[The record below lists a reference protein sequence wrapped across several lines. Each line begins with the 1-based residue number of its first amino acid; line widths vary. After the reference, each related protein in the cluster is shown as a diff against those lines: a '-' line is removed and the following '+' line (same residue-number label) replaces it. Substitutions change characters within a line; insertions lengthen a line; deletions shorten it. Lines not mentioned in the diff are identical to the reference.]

1 MISLYLPSETKM
13 GVGYQ
18 AHAMANAFVARGH
31 SVTVFS
37 ACAKADGARYDY
49 QRVDVGNSL
58 RTFRFAWN
66 LRKIDFSGFD
76 IIHAHGD
83 NYWLWSRRNR
93 PPVVRTMHGSCLVE
107 AWKVPGVKEKLRML
121 LLYAAEVL
129 ATLVADKTV
138 CVSTDTLRYY
148 PGLRTVIP
156 NGVNVAAFGGA
167 TSNEQRVP
175 ARREATTAGGI
186 QRTTSPGVPGKELES
201 VQSVKSVDQDSEP
214 RTLNLEVNKE
224 SAALPDNLIIEKPS
238 VAKSTSVSSATSV
251 VSNSFVSSCLRGK
264 SPIPTI
270 LFVGTYGNRKRGKL
284 LMEIFARDIRP
295 ALPEAQL
302 WMVCSDAPAAE
313 GVTVFGR
320 VPERQL
326 TDLYRRAWVFCL
338 PSTYEGFGIPY
349 IEAMASGTAV
359 VASPNVG
366 AVEVTRNGTDGL
378 IAPDDKLGE
387 TLLRVLRDDSLRHKL
402 EAAGRERVKDFD
414 LNKVCEQYEE
424 IYRKLMD
431 KRSGSPQSLKGTK
444 DDDGDLPQR
453 HKDTKDDDGVHHKD
467 TKTSRYQ
474 GE

>member
-1 MISLYLPSETKM
+1 
-13 GVGYQ
+13 
-18 AHAMANAFVARGH
+18 
-31 SVTVFS
+31 
-37 ACAKADGARYDY
+37 
-49 QRVDVGNSL
+49 
-58 RTFRFAWN
+58 
-66 LRKIDFSGFD
+66 
-76 IIHAHGD
+76 
-83 NYWLWSRRNR
+83 
-93 PPVVRTMHGSCLVE
+93 
-107 AWKVPGVKEKLRML
+107 
-121 LLYAAEVL
+121 
-129 ATLVADKTV
+129 
-138 CVSTDTLRYY
+138 
-148 PGLRTVIP
+148 
-156 NGVNVAAFGGA
+156 
-167 TSNEQRVP
+167 
-175 ARREATTAGGI
+175 
-186 QRTTSPGVPGKELES
+186 
-201 VQSVKSVDQDSEP
+201 
-214 RTLNLEVNKE
+214 
-224 SAALPDNLIIEKPS
+224 
-238 VAKSTSVSSATSV
+238 
-251 VSNSFVSSCLRGK
+251 
-264 SPIPTI
+264 
-270 LFVGTYGNRKRGKL
+270 
-284 LMEIFARDIRP
+284 MEIFARDIRP

-431 KRSGSPQSLKGTK
+431 KRSGSPQSLPDSNSHALDIGTGCTK

-453 HKDTKDDDGVHHKD
+453 LEDTKDG
-467 TKTSRYQ
+467 
-474 GE
+474 

>member
-1 MISLYLPSETKM
+1 MNIAMISLYLPSETKM

-31 SVTVFS
+31 SVTMFS

-167 TSNEQRVP
+167 TGNEQRVP

-224 SAALPDNLIIEKPS
+224 SAALPGDAKCEMLNAQCSPS
-238 VAKSTSVSSATSV
+238 A
-251 VSNSFVSSCLRGK
+251 
-264 SPIPTI
+264 
-270 LFVGTYGNRKRGKL
+270 
-284 LMEIFARDIRP
+284 
-295 ALPEAQL
+295 ALPGDAKCEMPNASRHAGAHTANTAHTEHTDNTDITL
-302 WMVCSDAPAAE
+302 LGFRSDVSALMSACDIFVLPAPAE
-313 GVTVFGR
+313 PFGL
-320 VPERQL
+320 VL
-326 TDLYRRAWVFCL
+326 
-338 PSTYEGFGIPY
+338 
-349 IEAMASGTAV
+349 IEAMALGKPVIAAAAGGPLEI
-359 VASPNVG
+359 VA
-366 AVEVTRNGTDGL
+366 D
-378 IAPDDKLGE
+378 GE
-387 TLLRVLRDDSLRHKL
+387 TGLLFEPGNAESLSSAIRRLLADPDLRRRMGI
-402 EAAGRERVKDFD
+402 AGR
-414 LNKVCEQYEE
+414 
-424 IYRKLMD
+424 
-431 KRSGSPQSLKGTK
+431 KRYAQKFTARRMAENMQQVYAGG
-444 DDDGDLPQR
+444 QR
-453 HKDTKDDDGVHHKD
+453 
-467 TKTSRYQ
+467 
-474 GE
+474 GEL

>member
-1 MISLYLPSETKM
+1 M

-31 SVTVFS
+31 GVTMFS
-37 ACAKADGARYDY
+37 ACAKADGARYGY

-167 TSNEQRVP
+167 TGNEQRVP

-224 SAALPDNLIIEKPS
+224 SAALPGDAKCEMLNAQCSPS
-238 VAKSTSVSSATSV
+238 A
-251 VSNSFVSSCLRGK
+251 
-264 SPIPTI
+264 
-270 LFVGTYGNRKRGKL
+270 
-284 LMEIFARDIRP
+284 
-295 ALPEAQL
+295 ALPGDAKCEMPNASRHAGAHTANTAHTEHTDNTDITL
-302 WMVCSDAPAAE
+302 LGFRSDVSALMSACDIFVLPAPAE
-313 GVTVFGR
+313 PFGL
-320 VPERQL
+320 VL
-326 TDLYRRAWVFCL
+326 
-338 PSTYEGFGIPY
+338 
-349 IEAMASGTAV
+349 IEAMALGKPVIAAAAGGPLEI
-359 VASPNVG
+359 VA
-366 AVEVTRNGTDGL
+366 D
-378 IAPDDKLGE
+378 GE
-387 TLLRVLRDDSLRHKL
+387 TGLLFEPGNAESLSSAIRRLLADPDLRRRMGI
-402 EAAGRERVKDFD
+402 AGRKRYAQKFTARRMAENMQQVYAGGQRGER
-414 LNKVCEQYEE
+414 
-424 IYRKLMD
+424 
-431 KRSGSPQSLKGTK
+431 
-444 DDDGDLPQR
+444 
-453 HKDTKDDDGVHHKD
+453 
-467 TKTSRYQ
+467 
-474 GE
+474 